1 MKMSAIH
8 IFAYPFLSTK
18 CFTRG
23 GGIIRNSNV
32 SPKMI
37 YGVLIRNIQGHT
49 RRKRQIHMICAYK
62 SPETYIIHNQ
72 NAAYQITYIQTC
84 NIHISITPTII

>member
-1 MKMSAIH
+1 MFH
-8 IFAYPFLSTK
+8 L
-18 CFTRG
+18 
-23 GGIIRNSNV
+23 
-32 SPKMI
+32 KMI